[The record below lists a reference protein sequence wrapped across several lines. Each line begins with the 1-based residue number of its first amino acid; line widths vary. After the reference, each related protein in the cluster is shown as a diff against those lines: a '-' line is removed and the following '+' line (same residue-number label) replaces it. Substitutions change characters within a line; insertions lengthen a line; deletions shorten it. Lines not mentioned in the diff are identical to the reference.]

1 MLICNDIAN
10 KGLCNA
16 EAAVQNGP
24 RSTLLYVFSFLRQR
38 TRAKTN
44 TRTSSLVGLFV
55 ELSRENHE
63 YVAVNVW

>member
-24 RSTLLYVFSFLRQR
+24 RSTLFYVFSFPRQW
-38 TRAKTN
+38 K
-44 TRTSSLVGLFV
+44 
-55 ELSRENHE
+55 SRGNEHSHI
-63 YVAVNVW
+63 VS